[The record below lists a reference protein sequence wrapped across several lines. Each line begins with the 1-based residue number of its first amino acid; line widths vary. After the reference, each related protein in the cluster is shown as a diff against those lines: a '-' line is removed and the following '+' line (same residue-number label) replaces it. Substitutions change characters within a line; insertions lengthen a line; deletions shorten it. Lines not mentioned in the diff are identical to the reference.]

1 MTLAKRMAI
10 SAFPWLMIDLDASRE
25 VWPNPIPEGDAMCNC
40 STAQS
45 RRRQTGNLRSWSNS
59 YELTAPVHRRKL
71 RKWERKGER
80 GSDSGRPT
88 SRTGNQRYE
97 GVRMPRHSTFS
108 GPRVIESA
116 GNDSGSLK
124 KLASSKITAFGLK
137 QRLSNSLAFITVL
150 TTMSVASVIYLST
163 FSSNRR
169 GSRPAG
175 VEDPTGLRDLSRA
188 SSEASKAPTVWLSE
202 ELLHLP
208 QVIARR
214 RDSSKMYYAGL
225 IERPSA

>member
-1 MTLAKRMAI
+1 MWTRLTLDR
-10 SAFPWLMIDLDASRE
+10 
-25 VWPNPIPEGDAMCNC
+25 
-40 STAQS
+40 
-45 RRRQTGNLRSWSNS
+45 
-59 YELTAPVHRRKL
+59 
-71 RKWERKGER
+71 
-80 GSDSGRPT
+80 
-88 SRTGNQRYE
+88 
-97 GVRMPRHSTFS
+97 
-108 GPRVIESA
+108 IESA
-116 GNDSGSLK
+116 GNNSGSLK

-137 QRLSNSLAFITVL
+137 QRLSNSLAFITVV
-150 TTMSVASVIYLST
+150 TTMSVASVISLST

-214 RDSSKMYYAGL
+214 RDSSKMLGSHKANTL
-225 IERPSA
+225 LDDSISRVIRHRDLQVLQVLCDA

>member
-1 MTLAKRMAI
+1 MWTRLTLDR
-10 SAFPWLMIDLDASRE
+10 
-25 VWPNPIPEGDAMCNC
+25 
-40 STAQS
+40 
-45 RRRQTGNLRSWSNS
+45 
-59 YELTAPVHRRKL
+59 
-71 RKWERKGER
+71 
-80 GSDSGRPT
+80 
-88 SRTGNQRYE
+88 
-97 GVRMPRHSTFS
+97 
-108 GPRVIESA
+108 IESA

-150 TTMSVASVIYLST
+150 TTMSVASVISLST

-188 SSEASKAPTVWLSE
+188 SSEASKVPTVWQSE
-202 ELLHLP
+202 ELLHVP

-214 RDSSKMYYAGL
+214 RDSSKKYYAGL